1 MEKLPKDREHY
12 VLDNL
17 NMVHHT
23 LNVYMHIHPNNPNY
37 EDYFQEGVVGL
48 ILSAIRFDESKG
60 FKFSTYAFPNISGMI
75 RRYKRDNDH
84 LIRYPR
90 KIKDVIFQV
99 IHYINQGFTPEEI
112 EEITGISTMDILDA
126 MNVNA
131 ITSLDQE
138 IRIKNDG
145 NSLTVAETISDPT
158 DLYRELVDQ
167 DHIMETIRAVTDK
180 IPNKKWQG
188 IWEEYIYGLFYGET
202 LTQEYF
208 SKKYGISQAH
218 ISRKLREFKRM
229 FVKEFNQ

>member
-17 NMVHHT
+17 NMVHHI
-23 LNVYMHIHPNNPNY
+23 LNVNMHIHPNHPNY

-75 RRYKRDNDH
+75 RRYKRDRDH
-84 LIRYPR
+84 LIGYPR
-90 KIKDVIFQV
+90 KIKDAIFQV
-99 IHYINQGFTPEEI
+99 LHYINQGFTPEEI

-167 DHIMETIRAVTDK
+167 DHIMETIQAVTDK

-188 IWEEYIYGLFYGET
+188 IWEEYIYGLLYGET

-229 FVKEFNQ
+229 FVKEFNS

>member
-1 MEKLPKDREHY
+1 MQGG
-12 VLDNL
+12 
-17 NMVHHT
+17 T
-23 LNVYMHIHPNNPNY
+23 LLKCRI
-37 EDYFQEGVVGL
+37 
-48 ILSAIRFDESKG
+48 
-60 FKFSTYAFPNISGMI
+60 FP
-75 RRYKRDNDH
+75 
-84 LIRYPR
+84 
-90 KIKDVIFQV
+90 
-99 IHYINQGFTPEEI
+99 
-112 EEITGISTMDILDA
+112 A
-126 MNVNA
+126 MNVNV

-145 NSLTVAETISDPT
+145 NSLTIAETISDPT

-167 DHIMETIRAVTDK
+167 DHIMETIQAVTDK

-229 FVKEFNQ
+229 FVKEFNS